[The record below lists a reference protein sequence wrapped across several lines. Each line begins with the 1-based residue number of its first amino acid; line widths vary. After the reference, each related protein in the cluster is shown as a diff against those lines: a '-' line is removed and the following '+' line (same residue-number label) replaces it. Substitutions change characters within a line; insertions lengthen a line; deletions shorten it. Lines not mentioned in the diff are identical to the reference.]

1 MSQHLHTLTN
11 REHIVQPM
19 HATQLRKRQQER
31 AKCADQHSS
40 RGEGKGI
47 SHSPMIAPRPI
58 HRPVWNHPSVVLQNG
73 STRCGSERCI
83 GRGQKRGD
91 RKGETYTNGEKIGQ
105 SREVGGK
112 MAHKVV
118 CAYEMGK
125 FSTTRF
131 GGTGCA
137 HVFQC
142 IYCLPC
148 ESTSLCPLPFHPP
161 ARSCLH
167 SR

>member
-1 MSQHLHTLTN
+1 MRRSAQQQRRGGGDFTFANDSTKAHPPTSMESSVGGAAERVNTLRVRTV
-11 REHIVQPM
+11 H
-19 HATQLRKRQQER
+19 
-31 AKCADQHSS
+31 
-40 RGEGKGI
+40 
-47 SHSPMIAPRPI
+47 
-58 HRPVWNHPSVVLQNG
+58 W
-73 STRCGSERCI
+73 
-83 GRGQKRGD
+83 RGQKRGD

-142 IYCLPC
+142 VYCLPC
-148 ESTSLCPLPFHPP
+148 ESTSLCSLPFHPP